1 MRGILALGIFL
12 IIVAAAIL
20 LFGLIPPTNEPIG
33 EFLTGFACKSS
44 EDAQMISDSSTNQ
57 QLFYYC
63 IDAEGNRREISGWVI
78 GTLTALYLVPFL
90 TGLFMTIYAANKL
103 RQRKFDASIQE
114 LVDSG
119 QLSPQSADILKK
131 SMGMQGRFNPAI
143 FAQAI
148 AANSYGDLS
157 SRLKQLDEALD
168 KGLVSKDEYDRARE
182 GLLRNFTQS

>member
-1 MRGILALGIFL
+1 MRVTLAFGIFL
-12 IIVAAAIL
+12 IVVAAAIL

-33 EFLTGFACKSS
+33 EFLTDFVCESS
-44 EDAQMISDSSTNQ
+44 EDANVISDSSTNQ

-63 IDAEGNRREISGWVI
+63 VDDDGNRREVSGWVI
-78 GTLTALYLVPFL
+78 GGLTVLYLIPFL
-90 TGLFMTIYAANKL
+90 SGLGMTIYAANKL

-119 QLSPQSADILKK
+119 QLSPQSADILR
-131 SMGMQGRFNPAI
+131 GTRLGQLNPAV

-168 KGLVSKDEYDRARE
+168 KGLLSKDEYERARE
-182 GLLRNFTQS
+182 DLLRNFTQS